1 MFPPP
6 TGPTCPLGAQPP
18 ARRGLGCG
26 RDPVGRAGRGGTR
39 PACTHTQRAIQGLF
53 FINEKNV
60 QGLNDR
66 QEQIYSSSPE
76 IKLK

>member
-1 MFPPP
+1 MPPFLVP
-6 TGPTCPLGAQPP
+6 GVPSKDWGA
-18 ARRGLGCG
+18 RGT
-26 RDPVGRAGRGGTR
+26 PRAGEQGGGSR
-39 PACTHTQRAIQGLF
+39 HARTHGVRSKAF